1 MYLIGQ
7 GRQSLK
13 YFLFG
18 KISYQYVF
26 VIHVTLKVRMIE
38 NLIKYV

>member
-13 YFLFG
+13 YL
-18 KISYQYVF
+18 KYHISMYLSF
-26 VIHVTLKVRMIE
+26 HVTLKVRMIE

>member
-13 YFLFG
+13 YLFG